1 MKMLLFVLLVGTV
14 RVRIEAKELRLKE
27 LFAYVQRIG
36 GCADDH
42 GTGDQQSLCAGQGT
56 V

>member
-1 MKMLLFVLLVGTV
+1 MKMLLYVLLMGTA

-27 LFAYVQRIG
+27 LFAYVQRACCG
-36 GCADDH
+36 ADDS
-42 GTGDQQSLCAGQGT
+42 GTENQRP

>member
-27 LFAYVQRIG
+27 LFAYVQRTG
-36 GCADDH
+36 GGADDS
-42 GTGDQQSLCAGQGT
+42 GAGDQQA